1 MEPRQVPF
9 APARSRRPTV
19 GAAITRRTR
28 RGSVLRRAS
37 SSREVLALQTRSE
50 STAKNRWAGYSAES
64 WFQPILLVLQGVC
77 EDRFLYLP
85 LALYTLYVL
94 TVASVTTGLHANGV
108 LKVGVDVPLG
118 LGTSMA
124 LLVAFRLNV
133 SYNRWWEGRLL
144 WGRAIE
150 AARSMATALL
160 AYPYSVDT
168 PANRALVTETLGW
181 SICFASFMRRR
192 LLNDNSDALAQIRA
206 GMETLLPDA
215 DVQLEQLGKS
225 SHPPLFALRCMRS
238 AHARLCEGRRRL
250 WPGHDPKALELMLL
264 QLSDG
269 MHVAMT
275 GCERLVLTPCA
286 PGYIGV
292 LRLAILCFLALLPFV
307 VLELGLGVV
316 PVCCAT
322 GFVLLGAEALAVQLE
337 VPFGNDQNDLPLET
351 YCLTLQADLL
361 TLLSE
366 TDAASSRAGSTAR
379 HAAQDAADDAP
390 PPASAPPPPPS
401 APQHTDQHPVFSADA
416 TLPVG
421 LM

>member
-1 MEPRQVPF
+1 MPSGGQRKLRSFSFADTMEPRRSRSHPQGT
-9 APARSRRPTV
+9 APAVTPPSRGGHA
-19 GAAITRRTR
+19 GAPSEA
-28 RGSVLRRAS
+28 SVLVTK
-37 SSREVLALQTRSE
+37 VLALQTRSE

-94 TVASVTTGLHANGV
+94 TVASVATGLHANGV

-192 LLNDNSDALAQIRA
+192 LLNDNSDVGQIRA

-215 DVQLEQLGKS
+215 DVQQALGKS

-238 AHARLCEGRRRL
+238 AHARLCEGAVGCGQATTPRR
-250 WPGHDPKALELMLL
+250 
-264 QLSDG
+264 
-269 MHVAMT
+269 
-275 GCERLVLTPCA
+275 
-286 PGYIGV
+286 
-292 LRLAILCFLALLPFV
+292 
-307 VLELGLGVV
+307 
-316 PVCCAT
+316 
-322 GFVLLGAEALAVQLE
+322 
-337 VPFGNDQNDLPLET
+337 
-351 YCLTLQADLL
+351 
-361 TLLSE
+361 
-366 TDAASSRAGSTAR
+366 SS
-379 HAAQDAADDAP
+379 
-390 PPASAPPPPPS
+390 
-401 APQHTDQHPVFSADA
+401 
-416 TLPVG
+416 
-421 LM
+421 